1 MERCIRCE
9 GEMKPYSQNIA
20 FYFCEGTETEPH
32 APYLLS
38 TKFIDITPEVTDC
51 SRVDTTDTTSD
62 KLIETSKI

>member
-9 GEMKPYSQNIA
+9 SEMKPYPQNIA

-38 TKFIDITPEVTDC
+38 TKFIDIILENMNNSKIEINATTP
-51 SRVDTTDTTSD
+51 D

>member
-1 MERCIRCE
+1 MERCIRCKS
-9 GEMKPYSQNIA
+9 EMKPYLQNIA

-38 TKFIDITPEVTDC
+38 TKFIDIIPEKINNGKIDVN
-51 SRVDTTDTTSD
+51 DTTPD